1 MKNIKF
7 VDDVKNVLDKFGP
20 EILTGLGIIFTGLAI
35 KSAIDVAEE
44 ATEVDMEYRAD
55 VKELTE
61 TYKENPENGTGRYPW
76 GSKDLNK
83 LLKQRKLQKH
93 IEKALVYKWSF
104 IFGFSS
110 AVCMICST
118 KLSGSKI
125 AAAYA
130 LAKLNEDKLKIA
142 LEKTKEMFGEDGEK
156 AIKNKIADELMVK
169 NDKPIALT
177 KNPEL
182 NQPEVFTDAYTGNW
196 LGGTK
201 EGLEIARQKAI
212 SELQKNHV
220 LSHKRWLMILGVPY
234 ENLKTMKIDD
244 VGWNV
249 FNPFD
254 FDLEELDVK
263 FNGRN
268 VYRILYKNEATSRY
282 RDMTK

>member
-35 KSAIDVAEE
+35 KSAIDSAEE

-61 TYKENPENGTGRYPW
+61 TYKEKPENGTGRYPW

-118 KLSGSKI
+118 KISGAKLG
-125 AAAYA
+125 AALA

-156 AIKNKIADELMVK
+156 TLKDKIVEELAIKNDIPLTS
-169 NDKPIALT
+169 T
-177 KNPEL
+177 KNPDL
-182 NQPEVFTDAYTGNW
+182 NEPEIFVDSYTGAWIETTRENINHAAEEA
-196 LGGTK
+196 K
-201 EGLEIARQKAI
+201 RQL
-212 SELQKNHV
+212 SKNHT
-220 LSHKRWLMILGVPY
+220 LPYRKWYMILGLPGDAT
-234 ENLKTMKIDD
+234 NITNI
-244 VGWNV
+244 GWNV
-249 FNPFD
+249 FNPFRIEIVDKQIGNKMMHNIVYMNEPRQD
-254 FDLEELDVK
+254 F
-263 FNGRN
+263 
-268 VYRILYKNEATSRY
+268 YR
-282 RDMTK
+282 MTK

>member
-35 KSAIDVAEE
+35 KSAIDSAEE

-118 KLSGSKI
+118 KISGAKLG
-125 AAAYA
+125 AALA

-142 LEKTKEMFGEDGEK
+142 LEKTKELFGEDGEK
-156 AIKNKIADELMVK
+156 TLKDKIVEELAIKNDIPLT
-169 NDKPIALT
+169 NT
-177 KNPEL
+177 KNPDL
-182 NQPEVFTDAYTGNW
+182 NEPEIFVDSYTGAWIETTRENINHAAEEA
-196 LGGTK
+196 K
-201 EGLEIARQKAI
+201 RQL
-212 SELQKNHV
+212 SKNHT
-220 LSHKRWLMILGVPY
+220 LPYRKWYMILGLPGDAT
-234 ENLKTMKIDD
+234 NITNI
-244 VGWNV
+244 GWNV

-254 FDLEELDVK
+254 IEIVDKQIGNKMMHNIV
-263 FNGRN
+263 
-268 VYRILYKNEATSRY
+268 YKNEPKQDFY
-282 RDMTK
+282 HMTR

>member
-35 KSAIDVAEE
+35 KSAIDAAEE
-44 ATEVDMEYRAD
+44 ATEVDMTYRAEMKEFEEMTEASPD
-55 VKELTE
+55 QAAVKKTIK
-61 TYKENPENGTGRYPW
+61 T
-76 GSKDLNK
+76 
-83 LLKQRKLQKH
+83 RKLQKH

-110 AVCMICST
+110 AICMICST

>member
-118 KLSGSKI
+118 KISGAKLG
-125 AAAYA
+125 AALA

-156 AIKNKIADELMVK
+156 TLKDKIVEELAIKNDIPLTS
-169 NDKPIALT
+169 T
-177 KNPEL
+177 KNPDL
-182 NQPEVFTDAYTGNW
+182 NEPEIFVDSYTGAWIETTRENINHAAEEA
-196 LGGTK
+196 K
-201 EGLEIARQKAI
+201 RQL
-212 SELQKNHV
+212 SKNHT
-220 LSHKRWLMILGVPY
+220 LPYRKWYMILGLPGDAT
-234 ENLKTMKIDD
+234 NITNI
-244 VGWNV
+244 GWNV

-254 FDLEELDVK
+254 IEIVDK
-263 FNGRN
+263 QIGNKMMHN
-268 VYRILYKNEATSRY
+268 IIYKNEPKQDFY
-282 RDMTK
+282 HMTR